1 MMGIGHHDESAR
13 SRGGQE
19 LADTTVVLAVPPRPE
34 FFATVRAVARSV
46 SALADLVV
54 SDVEELQIAVGEAAL
69 LLARIAAEG
78 EPLEVIARIAPGS
91 VSVTLS
97 ARCADGAAIDTSGM
111 AWLMLTGLV
120 PDLHV
125 TRENE
130 TTSIAIER
138 WPSGGER

>member
-1 MMGIGHHDESAR
+1 MMDIERRDESAR
-13 SRGGQE
+13 SHGGRE
-19 LADTTVVLAVPPRPE
+19 FDDVTVVLAVPPRPE

-54 SDVEELQIAVGEAAL
+54 GDVEELQIAVGEAAL
-69 LLARIAAEG
+69 LLGRIAADG
-78 EPLEVIARIAPGS
+78 EPLEVIARIAPGC

-97 ARCADGAAIDTSGM
+97 TRCEDEAAIDTSGM

-120 PDLHV
+120 PDVQV
-125 TRENE
+125 TRENA

-138 WPSGGER
+138 WPSGGDR